1 MLQKI
6 NYVNSYMKEMLIKLI
21 YLFQK
26 KTWQFLP
33 KTANKSDLG
42 NDKKKKKKV
51 TLVDQSVS

>member
-42 NDKKKKKKV
+42 NDKKKKKV

>member
-42 NDKKKKKKV
+42 NDKKKKKSD
-51 TLVDQSVS
+51 LS